1 MEAIKVVTLGDGA
14 VGKTCLLQ
22 AYTTNAVPDSY
33 IPTIFDN
40 YSANLKVDGRLVNL
54 SLWDTAGQSDYDKLR
69 PLSFPGTHVFL
80 ICASVIDPVSF
91 HSVKSRWVHE
101 VRNIMPDAIIVLCG
115 TKIDLRDSTAH
126 VSHEQGQA
134 LKKEIGAH
142 AYMETSAITQEGL
155 RQVFDEVARVTFA
168 SKAKNAA
175 VLAK

>member
-1 MEAIKVVTLGDGA
+1 
-14 VGKTCLLQ
+14 
-22 AYTTNAVPDSY
+22 
-33 IPTIFDN
+33 
-40 YSANLKVDGRLVNL
+40 LVNL

-69 PLSFPGTHVFL
+69 PLSFPSTHVFL
-80 ICASVIDPVSF
+80 ICASVIDPVLF
-91 HSVKSRWVHE
+91 HSGKSSWVHE

-115 TKIDLRDSTAH
+115 TKIDFRDSTTH

-134 LKKEIGAH
+134 LKKEIGVH
-142 AYMETSAITQEGL
+142 AYIEASAITQEGL